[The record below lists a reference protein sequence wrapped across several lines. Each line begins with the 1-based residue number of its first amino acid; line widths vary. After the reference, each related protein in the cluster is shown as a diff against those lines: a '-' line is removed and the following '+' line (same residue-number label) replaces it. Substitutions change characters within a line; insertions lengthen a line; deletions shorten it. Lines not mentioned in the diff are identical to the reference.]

1 MVVYLRENEF
11 GETMSE
17 DELADMARRFRKL
30 NPKQIDEVWY
40 RCGFIITDHEKEY
53 KALRK
58 SDVEAITGGLDTAKE
73 KVWNLIS
80 EVYISDVKKALAE
93 MEK

>member
-1 MVVYLRENEF
+1 MRENEF

-17 DELADMARRFRKL
+17 EELAELAKRFRKL
-30 NPKQIDEVWY
+30 SQKQIDEVWY
-40 RCGFIITDHEKEY
+40 RCGFIITDHEKQY

-58 SDVEAITGGLDTAKE
+58 SDVDAITRGLDSAKE
-73 KVWNLIS
+73 KIWHLIA
-80 EVYISDVKKALAE
+80 ETYISDVKKALAE